1 MTHDSRRYHRTR
13 GPRVRA
19 YGALGAIGS
28 GLESAATTVGGAL
41 ESALPTGVSTGLANV
56 GQGLQ
61 SLFGT
66 GGESEAARLASLGQA
81 VPEGVELVGPS
92 ATFTGPGFLGG
103 IAQGFVHGPQQF
115 ANPSAGTSLGQGVG
129 GLLSALEQMRGGGSH
144 AMGQQIIRNVVGQLQ
159 GPQVIPSTPAKPE
172 QGPIMKMIGQIFAG
186 L

>member
-1 MTHDSRRYHRTR
+1 MFT
-13 GPRVRA
+13 RA

-28 GLESAATTVGGAL
+28 GLGTAAEAVGGAL
-41 ESALPTGVSTGLANV
+41 ESAVPSGVSTGIANL

-66 GGESEAARLASLGQA
+66 GSSEAAHLAELGQA

-92 ATFTGPGFLGG
+92 STFTGPGFLGG
-103 IAQGFVHGPQQF
+103 MMQGFVNGPQQF
-115 ANPSAGTSLGQGVG
+115 ANPSAGTSIGQGVG
-129 GLLSALEQMRGGGSH
+129 GLLSALEQMHGQRGGGGGLQ
-144 AMGQQIIRNVVGQLQ
+144 AGPIIRNVVGQLQ
-159 GPQVIPSTPAKPE
+159 GPQVIPSAPAKPE